1 MLGRQR
7 ERLAAV
13 TAWSP
18 VPSATSEAAE
28 SQQHRNMRP
37 AAAGTEQVGVLCQA
51 ARQRVTYKA
60 PVYPGGQRH
69 SPVT

>member
-1 MLGRQR
+1 MLRKQQ
-7 ERLAAV
+7 ERLV
-13 TAWSP
+13 TITAWSP
-18 VPSATSEAAE
+18 VPSVTPEAAE

-37 AAAGTEQVGVLCQA
+37 AATGTEQVGALCQA
-51 ARQRVTYKA
+51 AWRRVTYKA